1 MVDPN
6 RGSVDRSKY
15 MTREEAAT
23 YLGIPF
29 ERVKPLIDRGALKGT
44 QRGRWH
50 YVERASAKAYKE
62 KHP

>member
-1 MVDPN
+1 
-6 RGSVDRSKY
+6 
-15 MTREEAAT
+15 MTREEAAA

-50 YVERASAKAYKE
+50 YVERSSAKAYKD

>member
-1 MVDPN
+1 
-6 RGSVDRSKY
+6 
-15 MTREEAAT
+15 MTREEAAA

-29 ERVKPLIDRGALKGT
+29 ERVKPLIDRGALKSA